1 MLPTQIQ
8 PFIINIINNSS
19 TTAYPVVI
27 LDAYN
32 SLSYYTPNTS
42 SYSTYIITI
51 NLSSPPDQLFNF
63 QYFDI
68 NNVEGFFTLDGTIVG
83 DSFTYIGA
91 NAPLLIAP
99 FPSIP
104 NGYNINTT
112 PVSPTTNPNVP
123 LSYQNNANIG
133 ISMNTNMNSSYQEFL
148 EATMTNPF
156 AIEKMFFSTNNATQ
170 IDDNIAINIFTEDAD
185 GSDFQ
190 STIEPF
196 INPYQYSL
204 DGVVIQYDKTID
216 GFTGIEITSLLPS
229 TSVELYLYPKKRAK
243 QKLSKNK
250 KFIETSENK
259 LALKQKNLFE
269 KNKRFKKYLAEKE
282 IELSLIKD
290 ESIVVGKRVKL
301 LSEIKK
307 FAENT
312 DNQLFY
318 KKNSLKEFND
328 FVKQANRR
336 KNKKVIENSQNQ
348 LPHKKENRLKQFN
361 DFLNNIKKK
370 LD

>member
-8 PFIINIINNSS
+8 PFIINIVNNSP
-19 TTAYPVVI
+19 TTAYPVTI

-32 SLSYYTPNTS
+32 TLAYANTNLF
-42 SYSTYIITI
+42 TFTITI
-51 NLSSPPDQLFNF
+51 TGTTLPNNLL
-63 QYFDI
+63 YFSYIDA
-68 NNVEGFFTLDGTIVG
+68 NGVL
-83 DSFTYIGA
+83 SFTGGLSLGDVFSYVGS
-91 NAPLLIAP
+91 NYPTLIAP
-99 FPSIP
+99 LPTNPYGLIQ
-104 NGYNINTT
+104 NQT
-112 PVSPTTNPNVP
+112 PVTSQNF
-123 LSYQNNANIG
+123 YQNNSNIA
-133 ISMNTNMNSSYQEFL
+133 ITMNPNMNCTYQEFL
-148 EATMTNPF
+148 ETTMTNPF
-156 AIEKMFFSTNNATQ
+156 EIEKMFFSTNNATQ

-204 DGVVIQYDKTID
+204 EGVVIQYDKTID

-250 KFIETSENK
+250 KFIETSKNK

-290 ESIVVGKRVKL
+290 ESIVIGKRVKL
-301 LSEIKK
+301 LSEIKR
-307 FAENT
+307 FVENT
-312 DNQLFY
+312 DNKLPL
-318 KKNSLKEFND
+318 KKNRLKEFND
-328 FVKQANRR
+328 FVKQANKR
-336 KNKKVIENSQNQ
+336 KNKKVIENSKNQ
-348 LPHKKENRLKQFN
+348 ILHKKENRLKQFN
-361 DFLNNIKKK
+361 DFLENIKKK

>member
-8 PFIINIINNSS
+8 PFIINIVNNSS

-32 SLSYYTPNTS
+32 SLSYFTPNTS
-42 SYSTYIITI
+42 SYSTYILTITI
-51 NLSSPPDQLFNF
+51 SSPPDQLFNF
-63 QYFDI
+63 EYFDI
-68 NNVEGFFTLDGTIVG
+68 NNVQGFFTLDGTIVG
-83 DSFTYIGA
+83 DSFTYIGE
-91 NAPLLIAP
+91 NPPTLIAP

-104 NGYNINTT
+104 NGYNINAT
-112 PVSPTTNPNVP
+112 PLSPTTYPNVP
-123 LSYQNNANIG
+123 LPYQNNANIG
-133 ISMNTNMNSSYQEFL
+133 ISMNPNMNSTYQEFL

-156 AIEKMFFSTNNATQ
+156 AIGKMFFSTNNATQ
-170 IDDNIAINIFTEDAD
+170 IDDNIAINIFTKDAD
-185 GSDFQ
+185 GNDSQKVF
-190 STIEPF
+190 EPF
-196 INPYQYSL
+196 INPYQASL
-204 DGVVIQYDKTID
+204 EGVVIQNNQAID

-250 KFIETSENK
+250 KFIETAENK

-269 KNKRFKKYLAEKE
+269 KNKRFKKYIAEKE

-301 LSEIKK
+301 LSEIKR
-307 FAENT
+307 FVENT
-312 DNQLFY
+312 DNKLPL

-328 FVKQANRR
+328 FVKQANKR

-361 DFLNNIKKK
+361 EFLENIKKK

>member
-8 PFIINIINNSS
+8 PFIVNIVNNSS
-19 TTAYPVVI
+19 TTAFPVVI

-32 SLSYYTPNTS
+32 SLSYFTPNTS
-42 SYSTYIITI
+42 SYYTFIITI
-51 NLSSPPDQLFNF
+51 STSTSPDQLFTF

-68 NNVEGFFTLDGTIVG
+68 NNVEGFFTLDGANPF
-83 DSFTYIGA
+83 DSFTYVGA
-91 NAPLLIAP
+91 NAPILIAP
-99 FPSIP
+99 FPTIP
-104 NGYNINTT
+104 FGFTSNGTQI
-112 PVSPTTNPNVP
+112 SPSTYPNVP

-133 ISMNTNMNSSYQEFL
+133 ISMNTNMNSTYQEFL

-156 AIEKMFFSTNNATQ
+156 AIRKMFFSTNNATQ
-170 IDDNIAINIFTEDAD
+170 IDDSIAINKFTKDVD
-185 GSDFQ
+185 GNDSQKVF
-190 STIEPF
+190 EPF
-196 INPYQYSL
+196 INPYQSSL
-204 DGVVIQYDKTID
+204 DGVIIQNNQVID

-229 TSVELYLYPKKRAK
+229 TSVELYLYPQKRAK
-243 QKLSKNK
+243 QKLPKNK

-301 LSEIKK
+301 LSEIKR
-307 FAENT
+307 FVENT
-312 DNQLFY
+312 DNKLPL

-328 FVKQANRR
+328 FVKEANKR

-348 LPHKKENRLKQFN
+348 ILHKKENRLKQFN
-361 DFLNNIKKK
+361 DFLENIKKK

>member
-8 PFIINIINNSS
+8 PFIINIINNSP

-51 NLSSPPDQLFNF
+51 AISTPPDQLFTF

-68 NNVEGFFTLDGTIVG
+68 NNVEGFFTLDGTIPL

-91 NAPLLIAP
+91 NPPTLIIP
-99 FPSIP
+99 FPTSP
-104 NGYNINTT
+104 NGFSTLST
-112 PVSPTTNPNVP
+112 PISPTTYPNVP

-133 ISMNTNMNSSYQEFL
+133 ISMNTNMNSTYQEFL

-156 AIEKMFFSTNNATQ
+156 AIGKMFFSTNNSTQ
-170 IDDNIAINIFTEDAD
+170 IDDSIAINIFMKDVD
-185 GSDFQ
+185 GNDSQKVF
-190 STIEPF
+190 EPF
-196 INPYQYSL
+196 INPYQASL
-204 DGVVIQYDKTID
+204 DGVVIQNNQVID

-250 KFIETSENK
+250 KFIETTENK

-269 KNKRFKKYLAEKE
+269 KNKRFKKYIAEKE

-336 KNKKVIENSQNQ
+336 TNKKVIENSQNQ

>member
-1 MLPTQIQ
+1 MLPTKIQ
-8 PFIINIINNSS
+8 PYIINVTNLSPL
-19 TTAYPVVI
+19 TAFPVTL

-32 SLSYYTPNTS
+32 TLSPAYNSPIYNTYVISIVVSTPPNEFFQFF
-42 SYSTYIITI
+42 YVNVNGGLTYF
-51 NLSSPPDQLFNF
+51 NLFPPAT
-63 QYFDI
+63 Y
-68 NNVEGFFTLDGTIVG
+68 
-83 DSFTYIGA
+83 TYIGQYPPYLIPVLPTTPYGFQA
-91 NAPLLIAP
+91 NATQLVPQP
-99 FPSIP
+99 TIP
-104 NGYNINTT
+104 NNT
-112 PVSPTTNPNVP
+112 PA
-123 LSYQNNANIG
+123 SYQNNQNIV
-133 ISMNTNMNSSYQEFL
+133 INMNPNMNSTYQEFL

-156 AIEKMFFSTNNATQ
+156 AIGKMFFSTNNETQ
-170 IDDNIAINIFTEDAD
+170 IEDSIAINIFNKDVD
-185 GSDFQ
+185 GNDYQKVF
-190 STIEPF
+190 EPF
-196 INPYQYSL
+196 INPYQASL
-204 DGVVIQYDKTID
+204 EGVIIENKQVID

-229 TSVELYLYPKKRAK
+229 TSVELYLYPQKRAV

-259 LALKQKNLFE
+259 LALKQKNLLK
-269 KNKRFKKYLAEKE
+269 KNKRFKKYIAEKE

-336 KNKKVIENSQNQ
+336 TNKKVIENSQNQ

-361 DFLNNIKKK
+361 EFLENIKKK

>member
-1 MLPTQIQ
+1 MLPTKIQ
-8 PFIINIINNSS
+8 PYIINVTNLSP
-19 TTAYPVVI
+19 TTAFPVTL

-32 SLSYYTPNTS
+32 TLSPAYNTQYYFSWT
-42 SYSTYIITI
+42 ITI
-51 NLSSPPDQLFNF
+51 ISSTPPNQIFQFSYIDINAVV
-63 QYFDI
+63 QYFS
-68 NNVEGFFTLDGTIVG
+68 LDGTIFG
-83 DSFTYIGA
+83 DSFTYIGTY
-91 NAPLLIAP
+91 APTIVSEGTLPYSLNYGVVFINP
-99 FPSIP
+99 QPTIP
-104 NGYNINTT
+104 PNT
-112 PVSPTTNPNVP
+112 PA
-123 LSYQNNANIG
+123 SYQNNQNIV
-133 ISMNTNMNSSYQEFL
+133 INMNPNMNSTYQEFL

-156 AIEKMFFSTNNATQ
+156 DIGKMFFSTNNGEQ
-170 IDDNIAINIFTEDAD
+170 IEDSIAINIFNKDVD
-185 GSDFQ
+185 GNDYQKVF
-190 STIEPF
+190 EPF
-196 INPYQYSL
+196 INPYQASL
-204 DGVVIQYDKTID
+204 EGVIIENKQVID

-229 TSVELYLYPKKRAK
+229 TSVELYLYPQKRAK

-250 KFIETSENK
+250 KFIETTENK

-269 KNKRFKKYLAEKE
+269 KNKRFKKYIAEKE

-336 KNKKVIENSQNQ
+336 TNKKVIENSQNQ

-361 DFLNNIKKK
+361 EFLENIKKK

>member
-8 PFIINIINNSS
+8 PFIINIVNYSPI
-19 TTAYPVVI
+19 TAYPVTI
-27 LDAYN
+27 FDAYN
-32 SLSYYTPNTS
+32 TLAYTNTNLF
-42 SYSTYIITI
+42 TWTITI
-51 NLSSPPDQLFNF
+51 TFTSLPDNKL
-63 QYFDI
+63 YFSYVDANGI
-68 NNVEGFFTLDGTIVG
+68 L
-83 DSFTYIGA
+83 SFTGFMILGDVFSYVGLS
-91 NAPLLIAP
+91 APTLIAP
-99 FPSIP
+99 LPTSP
-104 NGYNINTT
+104 YTYTALQT
-112 PVSPTTNPNVP
+112 PVTSQNF
-123 LSYQNNANIG
+123 YQNNSNIE
-133 ISMNTNMNSSYQEFL
+133 ITMNENMNCTYQEFL

-170 IDDNIAINIFTEDAD
+170 IDDSIPINIFTKDVD
-185 GSDFQ
+185 GNDSQKVF
-190 STIEPF
+190 EPF

-204 DGVVIQYDKTID
+204 EGVVIQNNQVID

-229 TSVELYLYPKKRAK
+229 TSVVLYLYPQKRAK
-243 QKLSKNK
+243 QKLPKNK
-250 KFIETSENK
+250 KFIETTENK

-312 DNQLFY
+312 DNKLPL

-328 FVKQANRR
+328 FVKQANKR

-348 LPHKKENRLKQFN
+348 LPHKKENRLKEFN
-361 DFLNNIKKK
+361 DFLENIKKK